1 MISDLVGCIHILEK
15 NAIQRAIDSLEEL
28 KKIFQACR

>member
-1 MISDLVGCIHILEK
+1 MIPDLVGYIHIPEK